1 MANTILHRSDISDY
15 GTAVYPS
22 AARTATPDT
31 VELEV
36 GDSDGVT
43 LVIDVTALTATGTL
57 TVKVSGVDR
66 VSGKIFDLLAT
77 PSITATGTKVLQIG
91 PSLPTAAN
99 STANVVVPNVIRVTA
114 THGNGVSI
122 TYSVGLLLS

>member
-43 LVIDVTALTATGTL
+43 LVIDVTAVTATGTL
-57 TVKVSGVDR
+57 TVKISGVDR
-66 VSGKIFDLLAT
+66 VSGKTFDLLSSA
-77 PSITATGTKVLQIG
+77 SLSAVGTTVLQIG
-91 PSLPTAAN
+91 PSIPVAAN
-99 STANVVVPNVIRVTA
+99 ASANVVVPNVIRVTA
-114 THGNGVSI
+114 THGNGVSL